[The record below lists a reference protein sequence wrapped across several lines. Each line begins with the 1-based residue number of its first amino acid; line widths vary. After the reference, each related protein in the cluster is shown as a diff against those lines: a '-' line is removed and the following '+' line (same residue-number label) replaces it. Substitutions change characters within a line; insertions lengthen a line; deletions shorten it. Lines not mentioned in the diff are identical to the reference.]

1 MSRKFLFAGLGALAG
16 IAAAGFVAAQNS
28 ERPKYRTSPKGYTDT
43 PLLPGQ
49 TWRVHDLNRPRPPIV
64 TPGAR
69 PGDPPSDAIVLFDGK
84 DLSKWE
90 TRGKRG
96 RQPGAWKVENG
107 YMEVTHD
114 SGDLVTREKF
124 GDIQLHVEW
133 AAPTVIDGDS
143 QWRGN
148 SGIILM
154 SRYEIQVLDSFNN
167 ETYADGQAGAIYG
180 QFPPLAN
187 ASRKPGEWQV
197 YDIVFKAPQFDGGK
211 VSRPARVTVFHNG
224 VLLHHDQE
232 FVGQM
237 AHRIV
242 KPYEPH
248 GPEEP
253 LMLQNHDTK
262 VRYRNIW
269 VRRLKGY
276 DQP

>member
-1 MSRKFLFAGLGALAG
+1 MSRKLLLPGLGVLAV
-16 IAAAGFVAAQNS
+16 IAGAGFLLAQNGAAK
-28 ERPKYRTSPKGYTDT
+28 RRTSPKGYTDT
-43 PLLPGQ
+43 PVLPGQ
-49 TWRVHDLNRPRPPIV
+49 TWKVHDLTRPRPRLV
-64 TPGAR
+64 TPGVK

-90 TRGKRG
+90 TRGKKG
-96 RQPGAWKVENG
+96 KQAGSWKIENG

-114 SGDLVTREKF
+114 SGDLVTKEKF

-133 AAPTVIDGDS
+133 ASPTVVDGDS

-148 SGIILM
+148 SGIVLM
-154 SRYEIQVLDSFNN
+154 SRYEVQVLDSWDN

-180 QFPPLAN
+180 QFPPLVN
-187 ASRKPGEWQV
+187 AARKPGEWQV
-197 YDIVFKAPQFDGGK
+197 YDLVFKTPKFEGGK
-211 VSRPARVTVFHNG
+211 VSQHGRVTLFHNG

-232 FVGQM
+232 IIGQM
-237 AHRIV
+237 AHRIF
-242 KPYEPH
+242 KPYEVH